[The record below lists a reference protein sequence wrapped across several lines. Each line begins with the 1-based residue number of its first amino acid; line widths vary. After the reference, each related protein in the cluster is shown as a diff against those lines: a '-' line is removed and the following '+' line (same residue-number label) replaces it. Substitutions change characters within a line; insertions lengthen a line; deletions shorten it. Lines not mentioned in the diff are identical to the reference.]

1 MAKYFWG
8 EQTNTVHKMRVV
20 IPSQF
25 KNILPEEIVEKQVGN
40 EVITEKIRTVVVT
53 LGRNSEILVY
63 PVKAWEKIFKRNA
76 EHNKRFLKYHLKY
89 VYTQEL
95 EGPGRI
101 RISEKLQAITK
112 VTDKVDAIIR
122 GEGSHMSIWN
132 PEVYAE
138 YEKSTDNIDPSEF
151 DEMDYWVVEDD

>member
-1 MAKYFWG
+1 MANYFWG

-25 KNILPEEIVEKQVGN
+25 KSILPEESMDSKESIK
-40 EVITEKIRTVVVT
+40 TVVVT
-53 LGRNSEILVY
+53 LGRNGEILVY

-76 EHNKRFLKYHLKY
+76 EKNKRFLKYHLKY

-101 RISEKLQAITK
+101 RISEKLQAITGVK
-112 VTDKVDAIIR
+112 DKVEAIIR
-122 GEGSHMSIWN
+122 GEGSHMSIWH
-132 PEVYAE
+132 PDVYAE
-138 YEKSTDNIDPSEF
+138 YEKTTDNIDPNEF
-151 DEMDYWVVEDD
+151 DDMDYWVVEDD